1 MSNYLFH
8 DGITLAEKA
17 EELGK
22 KAIKLGLIPSFTVH
36 HYSDSQEFYIPD
48 ESIENSKSKI
58 KENHEISLTA
68 PEAYMKFKKLVES
81 ALSQV

>member
-8 DGITLAEKA
+8 DENTLAEKA

-22 KAIKLGLIPSFTVH
+22 KAVKLGIISSFIVH
-36 HYSDSQEFYIPD
+36 HYPDSQEFCLPEED
-48 ESIENSKSKI
+48 NSNI
-58 KENHEISLTA
+58 LTA
-68 PEAYMKFKKLVES
+68 PEAYMKFKKLVDS